1 MPRTATAGRLRTGR
15 NIRITG
21 AWLNCCS
28 STVATNRIT
37 ASYRRATVAAGVNV
51 VAILAVAA
59 ASLALKPEARSGDS
73 QDRIVRT
80 TPVPSYN
87 KLAAG
92 TWRQRP
98 VQGKPF
104 WFTLGGGDDS
114 AAHFAT
120 LKQRPIADSGLAMY
134 GVAEWGY
141 SFHYLKNG
149 QPDKPATNITAA
161 IRNRRAR
168 A

>member
-1 MPRTATAGRLRTGR
+1 MK
-15 NIRITG
+15 N
-21 AWLNCCS
+21 
-28 STVATNRIT
+28 
-37 ASYRRATVAAGVNV
+37 ASNKTFHRATVAAGANV
-51 VAILAVAA
+51 VAILVVAA

-92 TWRQRP
+92 AWRQRP

-104 WFTLGGGDDS
+104 WFTLGGGDNS
-114 AAHFAT
+114 TVHIAT

-141 SFHYLKNG
+141 SFHHL
-149 QPDKPATNITAA
+149 
-161 IRNRRAR
+161 
-168 A
+168 